1 MCATHRGVKSPRLRK
16 LPDPPEDAERA
27 EMPGDPTFHHPS
39 THPDTAVA
47 PSRSLPNR
55 ALRVLAS
62 SGYGLWLLL
71 GTALALGMYPA
82 GRGDALVPLTLG
94 AVLVSIAPLAALL
107 RLPQAQDWLGW
118 RFGRGSRPNR
128 KAMLALVSYLPMLG
142 VAGLVRGDNLFWA
155 TRLCAA
161 GLAIASL
168 ACLIHALSDDA
179 AERRGPIL
187 ERIVS
192 AAYGGG
198 LWLWLCLAAQDG
210 DQPIHSLP
218 WILILLLL
226 ALLVG
231 GLSWWRAGGWPGR
244 LLVLALVYLIPGL
257 IVLAQRHEPSGLL
270 LVLAAVS
277 CMVGKSVEARL
288 CGTAGAV
295 DGGVSRSI

>member
-1 MCATHRGVKSPRLRK
+1 
-16 LPDPPEDAERA
+16 
-27 EMPGDPTFHHPS
+27 MPGDPTFHHPS

-47 PSRSLPNR
+47 PPRSLPNR

-71 GTALALGMYPA
+71 GTALALGLYPA
-82 GRGDALVPLTLG
+82 GRGDALVPLALG
-94 AVLVSIAPLAALL
+94 AALVSIAPLAAVL
-107 RLPQAQDWLGW
+107 RLPLAQDWLGW

-179 AERRGPIL
+179 AERRGRIL

-192 AAYGGG
+192 ATYAGG

-210 DQPIHSLP
+210 DQPIHSLR
-218 WILILLLL
+218 WILVLLLL
-226 ALLVG
+226 ALLADV
-231 GLSWWRAGGWPGR
+231 LSWWRDGAARAGGWPGR
-244 LLVLALVYLIPGL
+244 LLWLALVYLIPGL

-288 CGTAGAV
+288 CGTASAV
-295 DGGVSRSI
+295 DGGVSPSV

>member
-1 MCATHRGVKSPRLRK
+1 
-16 LPDPPEDAERA
+16 
-27 EMPGDPTFHHPS
+27 MPGDPTFHHSS
-39 THPDTAVA
+39 TRPDTAAA
-47 PSRSLPNR
+47 PSRSLPTR

-71 GTALALGMYPA
+71 GTALALGLYPA

-94 AVLVSIAPLAALL
+94 AVLVSIAPLAAAL
-107 RLPQAQDWLGW
+107 RLPLVPDWLGW

-128 KAMLALVSYLPMLG
+128 KAMLALVAYLPMLG

-161 GLAIASL
+161 GLAVGSL

-179 AERRGPIL
+179 AEGRASIL
-187 ERIVS
+187 DRIVS
-192 AAYGGG
+192 ASYAGG
-198 LWLWLCLAAQDG
+198 LWLWLCLVTQDG
-210 DQPIHSLP
+210 GLPIHAVS
-218 WILILLLL
+218 WILALQLF

-231 GLSWWRAGGWPGR
+231 LVSWWRDGAARSGGWPGR
-244 LLVLALVYLIPGL
+244 LLFLALVYLIPCL
-257 IVLAQRHEPSGLL
+257 IVLAQRHEPSELL

-288 CGTAGAV
+288 CGTPSPLN
-295 DGGVSRSI
+295 GGVSRSV